1 MNEVE
6 QQNFVRKLLK
16 VLGQIIVTMILIG
29 GVALYGGICLIPMM
43 LFTLLSGVIVGIL
56 VYSFKFVYEIWKTE
70 SAGLTL
76 LLVIV
81 FPLAMGF
88 GVYNAFK

>member
-1 MNEVE
+1 MNEVG
-6 QQNFVRKLLK
+6 QQNFVGNLLK

-29 GVALYGGICLIPMM
+29 GVALYGGVCLIPMM

-56 VYSFKFVYEIWKTE
+56 IYSFKFVYEIWKTE
-70 SAGLTL
+70 SVGLTL
-76 LLVIV
+76 ILVIV

>member
-1 MNEVE
+1 LNEVG
-6 QQNFVRKLLK
+6 QQNFVGKLLK

-43 LFTLLSGVIVGIL
+43 FFTLLSGVIVGIL

>member
-1 MNEVE
+1 MNEVG
-6 QQNFVRKLLK
+6 QQNFVGNLLK

-29 GVALYGGICLIPMM
+29 GVALYGGVCLIPMM

-56 VYSFKFVYEIWKTE
+56 IYSFKFVYEIWKTE
-70 SAGLTL
+70 SAGFAL

>member
-1 MNEVE
+1 MVG
-6 QQNFVRKLLK
+6 KLLK

-70 SAGLTL
+70 SVGLTL

>member
-1 MNEVE
+1 LVG
-6 QQNFVRKLLK
+6 KLLK

-70 SAGLTL
+70 SVGLTL

>member
-1 MNEVE
+1 LNEVG
-6 QQNFVRKLLK
+6 QQNFMGKLLK

>member
-1 MNEVE
+1 LNEVE

>member
-1 MNEVE
+1 MNEVG
-6 QQNFVRKLLK
+6 QQNLVGKLLK

-70 SAGLTL
+70 SVGLTL

>member
-1 MNEVE
+1 VG
-6 QQNFVRKLLK
+6 KLLK

-70 SAGLTL
+70 SVGLTL